1 MVVLV
6 QFRVSTRCCCSWGRN
21 ADPKAAMEAYMK
33 MRGGSGKKNV
43 APSNDPTGG
52 AFPKEYTNINSTPL
66 SYDVGASSNE
76 FDIVIP

>member
-1 MVVLV
+1 
-6 QFRVSTRCCCSWGRN
+6 
-21 ADPKAAMEAYMK
+21 MEAYMK